1 MESRTTYSEKDLDS
15 ILDRGF
21 RNSEI
26 FSNWF
31 ISKTRFSD
39 TGATYRWSRSD
50 HPWGRF
56 SFDIEN
62 PETGEV
68 EFITRDSETDVL
80 VVFEDDNE
88 TRFALH
94 IENKLSN
101 GKYTIYQPEFYAKRA
116 EAWLH
121 NEKYGGY
128 TDFETVL
135 VAPIEFY
142 ANNFEAS
149 QEFDKFISYEEVWL
163 LLPEFSNYLVTR
175 NKLKTN
181 N

>member
-1 MESRTTYSEKDLDS
+1 MESKKTYSEKELDS
-15 ILDRGF
+15 ILDAGF
-21 RNSEI
+21 KNYEI

-31 ISKTRFSD
+31 ISKTRFSN
-39 TGATYRWSRSD
+39 TGATYKWSRSD

-56 SFDIEN
+56 SFDIEK

-68 EFITRDSETDVL
+68 ESITRDSETDVL
-80 VVFEDDNE
+80 VVFEDEMKNSI
-88 TRFALH
+88 ALH
-94 IENKLSN
+94 IENKLAN
-101 GKYTIYQPEFYAKRA
+101 GKYTPYQPEFYAKRA

-142 ANNFEAS
+142 SNNFEAS
-149 QEFDKFISYEEVWL
+149 MQFDKFISYEEVGL
-163 LLPEFSNYLVTR
+163 LLPEFSGYLAAYNN
-175 NKLKTN
+175 NKK
-181 N
+181 